1 MIELGIVSRSL
12 QFLAVRFVISAVV
25 EFLIDVALLLNSSIH
40 SVFLVETFSLF
51 ECIENLV
58 MLIHMTQI

>member
-12 QFLAVRFVISAVV
+12 QFLAVSFVISAVV